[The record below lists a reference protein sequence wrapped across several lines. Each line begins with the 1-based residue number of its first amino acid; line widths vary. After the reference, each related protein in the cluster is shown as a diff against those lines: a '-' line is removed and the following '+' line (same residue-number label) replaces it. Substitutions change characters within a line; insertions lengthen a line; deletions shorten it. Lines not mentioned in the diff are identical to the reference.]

1 MLEEKVT
8 QELKKKSK
16 KLKKKNKKRHRRSSS
31 DERYILRSNFIVF
44 KNCNNL
50 SDCKICVA
58 DRVWGLLSENVLS
71 KVTFLFSAGQLRKC

>member
-16 KLKKKNKKRHRRSSS
+16 KSKKKNRKRHRRSSS
-31 DERYILRSNFIVF
+31 DERYILHSYFIAF

-50 SDCKICVA
+50 SDCKICFA
-58 DRVWGLLSENVLS
+58 GCVWGLLSENS
-71 KVTFLFSAGQLRKC
+71 

>member
-31 DERYILRSNFIVF
+31 DERYILRNNFIAY

-50 SDCKICVA
+50 SDCKNLFCC
-58 DRVWGLLSENVLS
+58 LSVEI
-71 KVTFLFSAGQLRKC
+71 T